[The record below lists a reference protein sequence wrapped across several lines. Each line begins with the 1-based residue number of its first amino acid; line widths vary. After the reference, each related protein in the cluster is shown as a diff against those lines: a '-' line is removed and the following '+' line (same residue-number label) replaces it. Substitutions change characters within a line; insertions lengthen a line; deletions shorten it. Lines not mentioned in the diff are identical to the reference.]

1 MTRVGT
7 MGERHLSS
15 AQAVP
20 TSLPGS
26 RMSLSQSL
34 SSKNLSPSSGYGQQ
48 MGNALLSRPHSDA
61 DSTSLAAQGT
71 EEQGCPCPCAHGG
84 GGTHRVLSPSRP
96 LNMPLRTDSS

>member
-7 MGERHLSS
+7 MGEMHFSS

-20 TSLPGS
+20 TLLPGS

-34 SSKNLSPSSGYGQQ
+34 SSKNLSPSSRYGQQ
-48 MGNALLSRPHSDA
+48 MGNALLSQPHSDA

-71 EEQGCPCPCAHGG
+71 EE
-84 GGTHRVLSPSRP
+84 
-96 LNMPLRTDSS
+96 